1 MGYLLV
7 IVSIYHLESEP
18 EECFFVVETEGDHGL
33 EPFLEVYFVGVLFG
47 DQAEEMDDAGE
58 EQGVVVFDDEVDEV
72 VHGEV
77 ALAFEVEGLEDFEE
91 FEDVGVGEQEVG
103 FEVLGV
109 LAQQFGWFVG
119 EVGDCGTHF

>member
-1 MGYLLV
+1 
-7 IVSIYHLESEP
+7 
-18 EECFFVVETEGDHGL
+18 
-33 EPFLEVYFVGVLFG
+33 
-47 DQAEEMDDAGE
+47 MDDAGE

-91 FEDVGVGEQEVG
+91 FEDVGVGEKEVG

-109 LAQQFGWFVG
+109 LAQEFGGFVG
-119 EVGDCGTHF
+119 EVGDGGAHF